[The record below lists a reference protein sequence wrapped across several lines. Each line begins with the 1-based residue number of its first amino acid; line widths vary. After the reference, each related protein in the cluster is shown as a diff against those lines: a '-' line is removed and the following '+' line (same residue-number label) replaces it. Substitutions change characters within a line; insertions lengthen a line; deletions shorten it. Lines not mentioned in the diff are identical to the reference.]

1 VDFLFNECVKCE
13 FKYSVQ
19 LQYGLLPWVTD
30 PNSFDKLSM
39 ACKYLSEAY
48 RKIVYPMITDIKD
61 LMASLGLIN
70 EAELFCSDMQFRVMD
85 NTILAKFI
93 GGD

>member
-1 VDFLFNECVKCE
+1 MDFLFDECVNCE

-30 PNSFDKLSM
+30 PNNFDKLSM

-48 RKIVYPMITDIKD
+48 RKIVNPMTIDIKD

-85 NTILAKFI
+85 NKILAKVI